1 MKSLS
6 MYINIP
12 LLVILIQDLVK
23 ILLINNNL
31 TTNESHY
38 FNQIKKDCVLTN
50 KTYIMF
56 SHIKYLLQAQKNL

>member
-38 FNQIKKDCVLTN
+38 FNQIKKDFT
-50 KTYIMF
+50 F
-56 SHIKYLLQAQKNL
+56 